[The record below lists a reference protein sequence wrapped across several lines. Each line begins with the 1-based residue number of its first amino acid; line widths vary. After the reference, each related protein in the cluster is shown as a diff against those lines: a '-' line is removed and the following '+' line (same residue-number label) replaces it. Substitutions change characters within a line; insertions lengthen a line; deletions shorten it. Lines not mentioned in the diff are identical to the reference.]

1 VNQYYVYIMS
11 SHRGTLYIGVTN
23 DLMRRVYEH
32 RHKLVDGFTSRY
44 NVSKLVYYE
53 TTKEVESA
61 IVREKQIKG
70 WLRRKKVALIESLNP
85 YWEDLAEAW
94 SESPAPRPFALLQ
107 RTQGDTGRCLVIL
120 SPDDIGVKL
129 RLRGESS
136 AESGNLV
143 WGLVV
148 EYRPL
153 MGGFPSTGGEGLV
166 GAPGS
171 R

>member
-1 VNQYYVYIMS
+1 MNQYYVYIMS

-32 RHKLVDGFTSRY
+32 RHKLVDGFTSKY

-94 SESPAPRPFALLQ
+94 SERPRPP
-107 RTQGDTGRCLVIL
+107 DP
-120 SPDDIGVKL
+120 SPFYKGL
-129 RLRGESS
+129 R
-136 AESGNLV
+136 V
-143 WGLVV
+143 
-148 EYRPL
+148 
-153 MGGFPSTGGEGLV
+153 TLV
-166 GAPGS
+166 GAS
-171 R
+171 SF